1 MEDKK
6 KTYKNNYKNIIK
18 NGIFVSD
25 IGYLRPV
32 IEIYYKRSYFSI
44 KHYRITI
51 DTNIIFKSKLKSNYF
66 LKDIVVE
73 FKFNPKELINFDTI
87 FPYSERTSSKY
98 CNAVN
103 KCIFNGRIF

>member
-1 MEDKK
+1 M
-6 KTYKNNYKNIIK
+6 
-18 NGIFVSD
+18 
-25 IGYLRPV
+25 

-87 FPYSERTSSKY
+87 FLIVREHPQ
-98 CNAVN
+98 NIAMP
-103 KCIFNGRIF
+103 

>member
-1 MEDKK
+1 MDHYEVYRKAF
-6 KTYKNNYKNIIK
+6 NHQ
-18 NGIFVSD
+18 
-25 IGYLRPV
+25 
-32 IEIYYKRSYFSI
+32 RS
-44 KHYRITI
+44 
-51 DTNIIFKSKLKSNYF
+51 KSKLRSNYF
-66 LKDIVVE
+66 SKDIVVE